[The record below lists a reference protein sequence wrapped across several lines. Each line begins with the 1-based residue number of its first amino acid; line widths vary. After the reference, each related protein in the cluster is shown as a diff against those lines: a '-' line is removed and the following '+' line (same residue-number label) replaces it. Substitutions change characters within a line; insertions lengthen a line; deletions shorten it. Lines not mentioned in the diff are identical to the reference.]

1 MFLLLYMTR
10 NMQPTHYAV
19 SRLLHAIVFDIHHR
33 DSARLAGDTLK
44 EADYQLDLDLMK
56 KSYWQY
62 HAREQ
67 ERSIER
73 STRLGVSDSARFTPE
88 TYIRGA
94 R

>member
-1 MFLLLYMTR
+1 M
-10 NMQPTHYAV
+10 NQPSHILV

-33 DSARLAGDTLK
+33 DSARLAGDTERALGSRGHQEVILLEALK

-62 HAREQ
+62 HARETDG
-67 ERSIER
+67 
-73 STRLGVSDSARFTPE
+73 STSTSRPE
-88 TYIRGA
+88 TVRGA